1 MNSLQK
7 LLEWLA
13 NLVELLGMAWPF
25 LLQGA
30 MYTVLFAAVSMVLGL
45 ILGFSVAVVRVTKV
59 PVVSQ
64 IAAVYVS
71 AFRGTPLLV
80 QIFVL
85 YYGLPSVGIEFTPVT
100 AGILALTLNVAAYLS
115 ESMRGAILGIDKG
128 QWEAGL
134 SVGLTWGQTLWN
146 IITPQALR
154 LAVPS
159 LSNSLI
165 SLIKDTSLI
174 SVITVTELMLA
185 TKEVIA
191 ETFQP
196 LPLYLAAA
204 GIYWLLSALFERVQ
218 KALENRLTAPLRRR
232 RSAAGVEAGQADRG
246 AVQFILVEYQHAHA
260 LEGGGGNALAGDPVA
275 VEAPVVVLQVAAG
288 RTARLEHGH
297 PDVMAADQ
305 LHCRLRTQQ
314 ECFADILAVDG
325 EDPVQPVQHFAALAA
340 GDLRWRAGRRQA
352 SGDLRAKGDDPPLR
366 MPAREQVERAMAATV
381 VAHQV
386 AQQATA
392 DQNLLH
398 GCSTPLTGTQSS
410 PPLADGHAR

>member
-1 MNSLQK
+1 M
-7 LLEWLA
+7 
-13 NLVELLGMAWPF
+13 
-25 LLQGA
+25 
-30 MYTVLFAAVSMVLGL
+30 
-45 ILGFSVAVVRVTKV
+45 TKV

-218 KALENRLTAPLRRR
+218 KALENCPDRAAAALS
-232 RSAAGVEAGQADRG
+232 SAAGVEAGQADRG

-288 RTARLEHGH
+288 RDCA
-297 PDVMAADQ
+297 P
-305 LHCRLRTQQ
+305 
-314 ECFADILAVDG
+314 
-325 EDPVQPVQHFAALAA
+325 
-340 GDLRWRAGRRQA
+340 
-352 SGDLRAKGDDPPLR
+352 
-366 MPAREQVERAMAATV
+366 
-381 VAHQV
+381 
-386 AQQATA
+386 
-392 DQNLLH
+392 
-398 GCSTPLTGTQSS
+398 
-410 PPLADGHAR
+410 

>member
-204 GIYWLLSALFERVQ
+204 LSRCRRDLLAAFGALRACAESPGEPPDRAAAALSVQ
-218 KALENRLTAPLRRR
+218 PPASRPARQTAA
-232 RSAAGVEAGQADRG
+232 RSSSSS
-246 AVQFILVEYQHAHA
+246 LKTST
-260 LEGGGGNALAGDPVA
+260 P
-275 VEAPVVVLQVAAG
+275 
-288 RTARLEHGH
+288 
-297 PDVMAADQ
+297 M
-305 LHCRLRTQQ
+305 RLR
-314 ECFADILAVDG
+314 AAAVT
-325 EDPVQPVQHFAALAA
+325 PSPATRL
-340 GDLRWRAGRRQA
+340 
-352 SGDLRAKGDDPPLR
+352 PLKR
-366 MPAREQVERAMAATV
+366 P
-381 VAHQV
+381 
-386 AQQATA
+386 
-392 DQNLLH
+392 
-398 GCSTPLTGTQSS
+398 S
-410 PPLADGHAR
+410 

>member
-218 KALENRLTAPLRRR
+218 KALENRLTAPLRR
-232 RSAAGVEAGQADRG
+232 
-246 AVQFILVEYQHAHA
+246 
-260 LEGGGGNALAGDPVA
+260 
-275 VEAPVVVLQVAAG
+275 
-288 RTARLEHGH
+288 
-297 PDVMAADQ
+297 
-305 LHCRLRTQQ
+305 
-314 ECFADILAVDG
+314 
-325 EDPVQPVQHFAALAA
+325 
-340 GDLRWRAGRRQA
+340 
-352 SGDLRAKGDDPPLR
+352 
-366 MPAREQVERAMAATV
+366 
-381 VAHQV
+381 
-386 AQQATA
+386 
-392 DQNLLH
+392 
-398 GCSTPLTGTQSS
+398 
-410 PPLADGHAR
+410 

>member
-1 MNSLQK
+1 M
-7 LLEWLA
+7 
-13 NLVELLGMAWPF
+13 
-25 LLQGA
+25 LQGA

-71 AFRGTPLLV
+71 AFRGTPLLL

-218 KALENRLTAPLRRR
+218 KALENRLTAPLRR
-232 RSAAGVEAGQADRG
+232 
-246 AVQFILVEYQHAHA
+246 
-260 LEGGGGNALAGDPVA
+260 
-275 VEAPVVVLQVAAG
+275 
-288 RTARLEHGH
+288 
-297 PDVMAADQ
+297 
-305 LHCRLRTQQ
+305 
-314 ECFADILAVDG
+314 
-325 EDPVQPVQHFAALAA
+325 
-340 GDLRWRAGRRQA
+340 
-352 SGDLRAKGDDPPLR
+352 
-366 MPAREQVERAMAATV
+366 
-381 VAHQV
+381 
-386 AQQATA
+386 
-392 DQNLLH
+392 
-398 GCSTPLTGTQSS
+398 
-410 PPLADGHAR
+410 

>member
-196 LPLYLAAA
+196 LPSISLPP
-204 GIYWLLSALFERVQ
+204 GSTGCF
-218 KALENRLTAPLRRR
+218 R
-232 RSAAGVEAGQADRG
+232 RSSSVCRK
-246 AVQFILVEYQHAHA
+246 
-260 LEGGGGNALAGDPVA
+260 PW
-275 VEAPVVVLQVAAG
+275 
-288 RTARLEHGH
+288 RTA
-297 PDVMAADQ
+297 
-305 LHCRLRTQQ
+305 
-314 ECFADILAVDG
+314 
-325 EDPVQPVQHFAALAA
+325 
-340 GDLRWRAGRRQA
+340 
-352 SGDLRAKGDDPPLR
+352 
-366 MPAREQVERAMAATV
+366 
-381 VAHQV
+381 
-386 AQQATA
+386 
-392 DQNLLH
+392 
-398 GCSTPLTGTQSS
+398 
-410 PPLADGHAR
+410 

>member
-196 LPLYLAAA
+196 LLLYLAAA

-218 KALENRLTAPLRRR
+218 KALENRLTAPLRR
-232 RSAAGVEAGQADRG
+232 
-246 AVQFILVEYQHAHA
+246 
-260 LEGGGGNALAGDPVA
+260 
-275 VEAPVVVLQVAAG
+275 
-288 RTARLEHGH
+288 
-297 PDVMAADQ
+297 
-305 LHCRLRTQQ
+305 
-314 ECFADILAVDG
+314 
-325 EDPVQPVQHFAALAA
+325 
-340 GDLRWRAGRRQA
+340 
-352 SGDLRAKGDDPPLR
+352 
-366 MPAREQVERAMAATV
+366 
-381 VAHQV
+381 
-386 AQQATA
+386 
-392 DQNLLH
+392 
-398 GCSTPLTGTQSS
+398 
-410 PPLADGHAR
+410 

>member
-71 AFRGTPLLV
+71 AFRGTLLLV

-218 KALENRLTAPLRRR
+218 KALENRLTAPLRR
-232 RSAAGVEAGQADRG
+232 
-246 AVQFILVEYQHAHA
+246 
-260 LEGGGGNALAGDPVA
+260 
-275 VEAPVVVLQVAAG
+275 
-288 RTARLEHGH
+288 
-297 PDVMAADQ
+297 
-305 LHCRLRTQQ
+305 
-314 ECFADILAVDG
+314 
-325 EDPVQPVQHFAALAA
+325 
-340 GDLRWRAGRRQA
+340 
-352 SGDLRAKGDDPPLR
+352 
-366 MPAREQVERAMAATV
+366 
-381 VAHQV
+381 
-386 AQQATA
+386 
-392 DQNLLH
+392 
-398 GCSTPLTGTQSS
+398 
-410 PPLADGHAR
+410 

>member
-218 KALENRLTAPLRRR
+218 KALENRLTARCGAEFSRRR
-232 RSAAGVEAGQADRG
+232 RGRPGRPRRG
-246 AVQFILVEYQHAHA
+246 
-260 LEGGGGNALAGDPVA
+260 PV
-275 VEAPVVVLQVAAG
+275 
-288 RTARLEHGH
+288 H
-297 PDVMAADQ
+297 P
-305 LHCRLRTQQ
+305 R
-314 ECFADILAVDG
+314 
-325 EDPVQPVQHFAALAA
+325 
-340 GDLRWRAGRRQA
+340 
-352 SGDLRAKGDDPPLR
+352 
-366 MPAREQVERAMAATV
+366 
-381 VAHQV
+381 
-386 AQQATA
+386 
-392 DQNLLH
+392 
-398 GCSTPLTGTQSS
+398 
-410 PPLADGHAR
+410 

>member
-204 GIYWLLSALFERVQ
+204 GIYWLLSAPFERVQ
-218 KALENRLTAPLRRR
+218 KALENRLTAPLRR
-232 RSAAGVEAGQADRG
+232 
-246 AVQFILVEYQHAHA
+246 
-260 LEGGGGNALAGDPVA
+260 
-275 VEAPVVVLQVAAG
+275 
-288 RTARLEHGH
+288 
-297 PDVMAADQ
+297 
-305 LHCRLRTQQ
+305 
-314 ECFADILAVDG
+314 
-325 EDPVQPVQHFAALAA
+325 
-340 GDLRWRAGRRQA
+340 
-352 SGDLRAKGDDPPLR
+352 
-366 MPAREQVERAMAATV
+366 
-381 VAHQV
+381 
-386 AQQATA
+386 
-392 DQNLLH
+392 
-398 GCSTPLTGTQSS
+398 
-410 PPLADGHAR
+410 

>member
-128 QWEAGL
+128 EWEAGL

-218 KALENRLTAPLRRR
+218 KALENRLTAPLRR
-232 RSAAGVEAGQADRG
+232 
-246 AVQFILVEYQHAHA
+246 
-260 LEGGGGNALAGDPVA
+260 
-275 VEAPVVVLQVAAG
+275 
-288 RTARLEHGH
+288 
-297 PDVMAADQ
+297 
-305 LHCRLRTQQ
+305 
-314 ECFADILAVDG
+314 
-325 EDPVQPVQHFAALAA
+325 
-340 GDLRWRAGRRQA
+340 
-352 SGDLRAKGDDPPLR
+352 
-366 MPAREQVERAMAATV
+366 
-381 VAHQV
+381 
-386 AQQATA
+386 
-392 DQNLLH
+392 
-398 GCSTPLTGTQSS
+398 
-410 PPLADGHAR
+410 

>member
-115 ESMRGAILGIDKG
+115 ESMRGAILRIDKG

-218 KALENRLTAPLRRR
+218 KALENRLTAPLRR
-232 RSAAGVEAGQADRG
+232 
-246 AVQFILVEYQHAHA
+246 
-260 LEGGGGNALAGDPVA
+260 
-275 VEAPVVVLQVAAG
+275 
-288 RTARLEHGH
+288 
-297 PDVMAADQ
+297 
-305 LHCRLRTQQ
+305 
-314 ECFADILAVDG
+314 
-325 EDPVQPVQHFAALAA
+325 
-340 GDLRWRAGRRQA
+340 
-352 SGDLRAKGDDPPLR
+352 
-366 MPAREQVERAMAATV
+366 
-381 VAHQV
+381 
-386 AQQATA
+386 
-392 DQNLLH
+392 
-398 GCSTPLTGTQSS
+398 
-410 PPLADGHAR
+410 

>member
-1 MNSLQK
+1 MASERNNGILIGGKRPEYVHSAQGTGLRRILGLPALVFFGLVYMVPLTMFTTYGVVTEITGGRTASAYLITLAAMLFTAFSYSFMVKKYPIAGSAYSYTSLSFGPCVGFLAGWS
-7 LLEWLA
+7 LLLDYLFLPMI
-13 NLVELLGMAWPF
+13 NYLLIGLFLNIAFPMVPAWPF

-218 KALENRLTAPLRRR
+218 KALENRLTAPLRR
-232 RSAAGVEAGQADRG
+232 
-246 AVQFILVEYQHAHA
+246 
-260 LEGGGGNALAGDPVA
+260 
-275 VEAPVVVLQVAAG
+275 
-288 RTARLEHGH
+288 
-297 PDVMAADQ
+297 
-305 LHCRLRTQQ
+305 
-314 ECFADILAVDG
+314 
-325 EDPVQPVQHFAALAA
+325 
-340 GDLRWRAGRRQA
+340 
-352 SGDLRAKGDDPPLR
+352 
-366 MPAREQVERAMAATV
+366 
-381 VAHQV
+381 
-386 AQQATA
+386 
-392 DQNLLH
+392 
-398 GCSTPLTGTQSS
+398 
-410 PPLADGHAR
+410 

>member
-115 ESMRGAILGIDKG
+115 ESMRGAILGINKG

-218 KALENRLTAPLRRR
+218 KALENRLTAPLRR
-232 RSAAGVEAGQADRG
+232 
-246 AVQFILVEYQHAHA
+246 
-260 LEGGGGNALAGDPVA
+260 
-275 VEAPVVVLQVAAG
+275 
-288 RTARLEHGH
+288 
-297 PDVMAADQ
+297 
-305 LHCRLRTQQ
+305 
-314 ECFADILAVDG
+314 
-325 EDPVQPVQHFAALAA
+325 
-340 GDLRWRAGRRQA
+340 
-352 SGDLRAKGDDPPLR
+352 
-366 MPAREQVERAMAATV
+366 
-381 VAHQV
+381 
-386 AQQATA
+386 
-392 DQNLLH
+392 
-398 GCSTPLTGTQSS
+398 
-410 PPLADGHAR
+410 